1 MARTEDEGD
10 DGETSG
16 APDGRV
22 VPCHDGDVRTLLDTG
37 FGDDDG
43 SASPDVAAALTA
55 YQQPGGSR
63 LATLAV
69 LQHARLLVPVVAV
82 LGEVEVDDAGLAHD
96 KSSDMATVLMTSP
109 DGRRGL
115 LAFTSLETMS
125 RWDPAA
131 RPVPVAAPLAAQAA
145 RQDRAD
151 ALVVDVAGPVPF
163 AVEGESLTSLAEG
176 LVLSRLRTGAPA
188 GGQDWSWG
196 WVRVDA

>member
-1 MARTEDEGD
+1 M
-10 DGETSG
+10 
-16 APDGRV
+16 
-22 VPCHDGDVRTLLDTG
+22 RTLLDTG

-43 SASPDVAAALTA
+43 SASPEVEAALSA

-63 LATLAV
+63 LATLQV

-82 LGEVEVDDAGLAHD
+82 LGEVEHDDAGLAHD

-115 LAFTSLETMS
+115 LAFTSSATMA
-125 RWDPAA
+125 RWDPTA

-163 AVEGESLTSLAEG
+163 AVEGESLTSLADG
-176 LVLSRLRTGAPA
+176 LVLTRLRTEGGA
-188 GGQDWSWG
+188 GGRESDVRWG
-196 WVRVDA
+196 WVRVED